1 MHSLAG
7 TWHKSMIQIRARP
20 NSQPSAVLSDET
32 SAAHIFTRTM
42 HAGRRFTLTEVLM
55 WTRRDIYWFLFLAI
69 VPTALY
75 VFLGWE
81 WLTIPW
87 VPIALVGTAVAF
99 VTGFKNNASY
109 DRLWEARQIYGAIVN
124 SSRAWGIM
132 VLDFVTPK
140 HAQNSM
146 TAKELTNIHVRLIHR
161 HIAWL
166 HALRFQL
173 RQPKA
178 WEHMIK
184 VYNRE
189 YRRWYTVDEVESTLD
204 DAMHGLMSEDELL
217 LLIGRSNLATQVIA
231 LQSKDLRG
239 LLDKGLIED
248 FRHME
253 LEKMLVDLYTQQG
266 KCERI
271 KNFPYPRQFATL
283 NLMFTKL
290 FTMLVPFGM
299 LGEFAKM
306 GGGFIWLTIPFS
318 ALVAWVFNMMEKIGE
333 STENPFEGGANDVP
347 ITAITRTIEID
358 LREMLNETDIPK
370 PLKPQ
375 NNILM

>member
-1 MHSLAG
+1 
-7 TWHKSMIQIRARP
+7 
-20 NSQPSAVLSDET
+20 
-32 SAAHIFTRTM
+32 M
-42 HAGRRFTLTEVLM
+42 HAGRRFTLREVLW
-55 WTRRDIYWFLFLAI
+55 WTRRDIYWFLFLSI
-69 VPTALY
+69 IPTVLY
-75 VFLGWE
+75 VFLGWT

-87 VPIALVGTAVAF
+87 VPIALIGTAVAF

-124 SSRAWGIM
+124 TSRAWGFM
-132 VLDFVTPK
+132 VLDFVTTTQAKMPASDDELRK
-140 HAQNSM
+140 VHA
-146 TAKELTNIHVRLIHR
+146 RLIHR
-161 HIAWL
+161 HLAWL

-189 YRRWYTVDEVESTLD
+189 YRKWYLVDEVENKME
-204 DAMHGLMSEDELL
+204 DALSGLLAAEERGLVLS
-217 LLIGRSNLATQVIA
+217 RSNAATQLIA
-231 LQSKDLRG
+231 LQSKDLRE
-239 LLDKGLIED
+239 LLDQGLIED

-253 LEKMLVDLYTQQG
+253 LEKLLVDLVAQQG

-290 FTMLVPFGM
+290 FTLLVPFGM
-299 LGEFAKM
+299 LGEFAKL

-358 LREMLNETDIPK
+358 LREMLGEKDIP
-370 PLKPQ
+370 PALKPQ